1 MNDPQAI
8 QENSSNNRIVKTS
21 YQFEGKFPG
30 FNLSRVVGFLD
41 DALARRHARNR
52 AREIARR

>member
-41 DALARRHARNR
+41 DAFGQTPRP
-52 AREIARR
+52 